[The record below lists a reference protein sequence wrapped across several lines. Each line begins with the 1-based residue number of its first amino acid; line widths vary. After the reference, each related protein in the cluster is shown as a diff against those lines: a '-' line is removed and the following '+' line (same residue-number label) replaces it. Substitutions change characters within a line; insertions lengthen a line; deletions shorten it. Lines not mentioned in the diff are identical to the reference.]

1 MSLMKVK
8 ASSFVFSVSQR
19 RNFVTWSSPT
29 YRRRSSAS
37 ESLNGRR
44 VRLVVDEDEM
54 FMMEVELFVHKS
66 SEGGFSSA

>member
-44 VRLVVDEDEM
+44 VRLVDEDEM

-66 SEGGFSSA
+66 SEGSFSSA